1 MTGVDVPEDG
11 ELQIGS
17 VRLPAGRR
25 ISASHGSGGPV
36 AWATTEPVPDVG
48 RVWAALSQDQAQSGL
63 VPLLLSGIGGDPERP
78 WDTQEFR
85 DPDGL
90 TGLDHLDAAELLR
103 EDWLRQ
109 TTEYDDYDEEDE
121 EYEDEDFARSIAEE
135 VAPFSRRQFPGLAQA
150 EDHQLSADQFDRVLS
165 GLGPARVGLVPAGR
179 PADALP
185 MLGWMG
191 VNHPDTVLSI
201 AAVLR
206 SWEDRFGARLL
217 RIGFA
222 EISVLAQR
230 PPHILESAQHLAAEH
245 WAFCKEFGGT
255 GLHDIPRITA
265 SLMSSPIWTF
275 WWD

>member
-1 MTGVDVPEDG
+1 MTGADVPEDG

-25 ISASHGSGGPV
+25 ISAGHGSGEPV
-36 AWATTEPVPDVG
+36 AWATTERVPDSG
-48 RVWAALSQDQAQSGL
+48 RVWAALSQAQAQSGL
-63 VPLLLSGIGGDPERP
+63 VPFLLSGIDGAPERP
-78 WDTQEFR
+78 WNTQEFR
-85 DPDGL
+85 DPDDL
-90 TGLDHLDAAELLR
+90 TELDHLDAAELLR

-135 VAPFSRRQFPGLAQA
+135 VAPFPRRQFPGLAQA
-150 EDHQLSADQFDRVLS
+150 EDHPLSADQFGRVLS
-165 GLGPARVGLVPAGR
+165 GLGPARVGLVPGR

-185 MLGWMG
+185 MIGWNAAL
-191 VNHPDTVLSI
+191 VTAVPK

-217 RIGFA
+217 RVGLA
-222 EISVLAQR
+222 EFSVLAQR
-230 PPHILESAQHLAAEH
+230 PPRTLESAQHLAAEH
-245 WAFCKEFGGT
+245 WAFCNEFGGT
-255 GLHDIPRITA
+255 GLHDVRGITA